1 MNLDDHTRFS
11 ELDPGSMLERI
22 GGLPRQCRA
31 AWVLAQ
37 GLDLPPAYEAVRHVV
52 VLGMGG
58 SAIGGDLLA
67 ALVDDECPCPIF
79 VQRGYD
85 LPARTSMAS
94 IDLRLA
100 LFEGRPSGF
109 HRPVHLYEPFDLVV
123 LDHCQF
129 GLHIGMLTAEP
140 DRFIHASPMAGK
152 VIISRLRHPL
162 YKDHIAGFARCTR
175 SL

>member
-1 MNLDDHTRFS
+1 MNETGILFS
-11 ELDPGSMLERI
+11 DYV
-22 GGLPRQCRA
+22 GLPYERGAEGPDRYDCYGLVRA
-31 AWVLAQ
+31 LS
-37 GLDLPPAYEAVRHVV
+37 LR
-52 VLGMGG
+52 
-58 SAIGGDLLA
+58 
-67 ALVDDECPCPIF
+67 
-79 VQRGYD
+79 RGYD